1 MDDLREKAKHK
12 VRLRYGLSYA
22 EPTDEEFNSILKE
35 VKDLRDQ
42 GSGNEQIDAK
52 LGDIVRK
59 HCSSFE
65 TAQYAPQAPHV
76 LIEALMGLLDEQG
89 L

>member
-12 VRLRYGLSYA
+12 LRLRYGLSYA
-22 EPTDEEFNSILKE
+22 EPTDEQFNCILRE
-35 VKDLRDQ
+35 VKDLFDQ
-42 GSGNEQIDAK
+42 GLGANQIEVK
-52 LGDIVRK
+52 LGEIVRN

-76 LIEALMGLLDEQG
+76 LIEALMGLLGEQG
-89 L
+89 P